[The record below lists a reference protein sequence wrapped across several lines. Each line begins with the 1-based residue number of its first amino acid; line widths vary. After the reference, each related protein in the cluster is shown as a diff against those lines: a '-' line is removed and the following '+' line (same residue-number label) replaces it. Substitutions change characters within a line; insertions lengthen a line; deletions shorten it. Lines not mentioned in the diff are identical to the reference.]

1 MPKALLTTF
10 KIGDLELA
18 NRIVMAPMTRARSG
32 EDRIPNSL
40 MAEYYAQR
48 ASAGLILTE
57 ATTICEQG
65 NGWNHSPGIYT
76 DAMIEGWKLTTE
88 AVHAK
93 RGTLFLQLWHTGRA
107 SHSDFH
113 GGKRP
118 VAASAIKLNGDHIH
132 TPKGKKQYETPRALE
147 TDEIPVLIA
156 SYKQAAANAKAAG
169 FDGVEIHS
177 ANGYLLN
184 TFLESKTN
192 HREDL
197 YGGSIENRSRLLKE
211 VVEAVIEVF
220 PANRVGVRVSPNGAF
235 NDMGSPDYREQH
247 LYNAKQLDSYGLAYL
262 HVMDGLAFGFH
273 ELGEPMTLEAFREV
287 FSGTLIGNCGYD
299 LARANRAIE
308 TGSADLIAIG
318 RPYISTPDLV
328 ERYAKGLPLNPDSDP
343 KDWYT
348 PAGKEGYSDFPT
360 AEQAGMV

>member
-1 MPKALLTTF
+1 MTKPLLTSF
-10 KIGDLELA
+10 KLGDLELA

-32 EDRIPNSL
+32 ENRIPNDL

-48 ASAGLILTE
+48 ARAGLILTE
-57 ATTICEQG
+57 ATTISEQG

-76 DAMIEGWKLTTE
+76 DAMVEGWKKTTE

-93 RGTLFLQLWHTGRA
+93 GGKLFLQLWHTGRA

-113 GGKRP
+113 GGELP
-118 VAASAIKLNGDHIH
+118 VAASAIKINGDQIH
-132 TPKGKKQYETPRALE
+132 TPVDKKDYETPRALE
-147 TDEIPVLIA
+147 TNEISSLVA
-156 SYKQAAANAKAAG
+156 DYKKAAANAKAAG
-169 FDGVEIHS
+169 FDGIEIHS

-192 HREDL
+192 HREDQ

-211 VVEAVIEVF
+211 VVEAVTEVF
-220 PANRVGVRVSPNGAF
+220 PANRVGVRVSPNGVF

-247 LYNAKQLDSYGLAYL
+247 LYNAKQLDKYGLAYL

-273 ELGEPMTLEAFREV
+273 ELGEPMTLEEFRAV
-287 FSGTLIGNCGYD
+287 FSGPLIGNCGYD
-299 LARANRAIE
+299 LSAANGAVE
-308 TGSADLIAIG
+308 NGSADLIAIG

-328 ERYAKGLPLNPDSDP
+328 ERYEKGISLNPDSDQ

-348 PAGKEGYSDFPT
+348 PAGKEGYTDFPT
-360 AEQAGMV
+360 AEEAGLV